1 MRAPTDIG
9 GRRRRL
15 PRGRIILLLVVVA
28 LFVLL
33 VSLRG
38 IAGFYT
44 DYLWFDELHLT
55 SVWRSILGV
64 KFALGA
70 LFTILFFA
78 LLWANLAIADLLAP
92 TFRPLGPEEQLIERY
107 HDVVGQRAGLVRVA
121 IAAVFA
127 LIAGPGASGQWGS
140 WILFRNHVPFEA
152 RDALFHKDIGFYV
165 FQLPFAKFVVDWL
178 FASLVIVAIITAVAH
193 YLNGG
198 IRFQTPMQKVTP
210 QVKAHLSVLLAVL
223 AMLKA
228 VGYYLQK
235 YELVYSTRG
244 VVQGASYTDVK
255 AQLPALRLLLGI
267 SLIAAALFIYNIFRR
282 GWVLPVMAV
291 GLWAMVSV
299 VVGAAIPAAVQ
310 QFRVQP
316 TESTKERP
324 YIDRN
329 IKATRT
335 AYNLRD
341 VQVNDFAADNNVTAA
356 DINDNQGTIQNVRL
370 WDPDPSIL
378 QQTYNRLQQIR
389 NFYQFNDVD
398 VDRYV
403 VDGVERQELISAREL
418 NIAGIPS
425 PSWVNQHLVY
435 THGYAAVLTPSTGV
449 EPDGKPALQLKD
461 LPPVGTPVPDQP
473 AIYYGQVMSGY
484 AIVNTDQREIDYT
497 EANGTN
503 HTTSY
508 SGSGGVLIDSFIRRA
523 ALALRFGDINPL
535 ISSFVTS
542 KSRAIYIRD
551 IDERV
556 RKAAPFLKFDSDP
569 YPIIYQGRIQWIY
582 DAYTT
587 TSRYPYSQAADTSR
601 LDPGSGLNTSF
612 NYVRNSVKVLIDS
625 YSGKMTFYVVDQ
637 GDPIIKAYEKAFPK
651 LFTSGAT
658 IDPELRTH
666 FRYPEDMFRVQ
677 TNMFGR
683 YHITNAADFYNNTDA
698 WDIAQAPGAVSNATP
713 LVPATNAAGQATQA
727 REPRMDPYYLLMRLP
742 NEQSEDFLI
751 LQPFVPRSKDDS
763 VKVLSAFMVAKSDPD
778 NYGQL
783 EAFVMP
789 RTRQVDGPALVN
801 SRINQQPEV
810 SQQITLLNTSGSKVR
825 LGNLLVIP
833 IEQSLLYIRP
843 LYVEAEGT
851 PLPQLKKVIAVFG
864 DQVIMRDSLR
874 DALTA
879 LFPGSAPVTLEQQG
893 TTPAP
898 GTGGAQATPPPG
910 AGGGTTA
917 TTTPTSVTDLLNAA
931 NDRFAAADQALKN
944 GDLAGYQKATNDAK
958 DLVQQAANAAK
969 NTSTPATSTPPT
981 TKATA

>member
-1 MRAPTDIG
+1 V
-9 GRRRRL
+9 
-15 PRGRIILLLVVVA
+15 LVAVA
-28 LFVLL
+28 LFLIL

-55 SVWRSILGV
+55 SVWRSVLGV
-64 KFALGA
+64 KIALG
-70 LFTILFFA
+70 LIFTLLFFA
-78 LLWANLAIADLLAP
+78 LLWANLAIADLIAP

-107 HDVVGQRAGLVRVA
+107 HEAVGQRAGLVRVA
-121 IAAVFA
+121 VAVAFA
-127 LIAGPGASGQWGS
+127 LVAGPGASGQWNA
-140 WILFRNHVPFEA
+140 WMLFRNHVPFET
-152 RDALFHKDIGFYV
+152 RDALFQKDLGFYV

-178 FASLVIVAIITAVAH
+178 FASLVIVTIITAVAH

-210 QVKAHLSVLLAVL
+210 QVKAHLSVLMAVL

-228 VGYYLQK
+228 VDYYLQK

-244 VVQGASYTDVK
+244 VVQGAGYTDVK
-255 AQLPALRLLLGI
+255 AQLPAMQLLLGI

-282 GWVLPVMAV
+282 GWVLPVIAL

-316 TESTKERP
+316 TESSKERP

-329 IKATRT
+329 IKATKA
-335 AYNLRD
+335 AYGLRD
-341 VQVNDFAADNNVTAA
+341 VQMNDFLADNTVTNA
-356 DINDNQGTIQNVRL
+356 DLEANKSTIENVRL
-370 WDPDPSIL
+370 WDPDPRIL
-378 QQTYNRLQQIR
+378 QQTYNQLQKIR

-398 VDRYV
+398 IDRYV
-403 VDGVERQELISAREL
+403 VDARVRQELISAREL
-418 NIAGIPS
+418 NIDGIPS
-425 PSWVNQHLVY
+425 QSWVNQHLVY
-435 THGYAAVLTPSTGV
+435 THGYGAVMTPSSGV

-461 LPPVGTPVPDQP
+461 LPPTGVPQIEQP

-484 AIVNTDQREIDYT
+484 AIVNTEQNEIDYA

-503 HTTSY
+503 HTTIY
-508 SGSGGVLIDSFIRRA
+508 SGSGGVKIDSFLRRA
-523 ALALRFGDINPL
+523 ALSLRFGDINPM

-542 KSRAIYIRD
+542 NSRAIYVRD

-556 RKAAPFLKFDSDP
+556 RKAAPFLRFDSDP

-582 DAYTT
+582 DGYTT

-601 LDPGSGLNTSF
+601 LDPNSDLNANF

-625 YSGKMTFYVVDQ
+625 YTGKMTYYVVDQ
-637 GDPIIKAYEKAFPK
+637 SDPIIKAWRKAFPK
-651 LFTSGAT
+651 LFTDGLD
-658 IDPELRTH
+658 IDPELRAH
-666 FRYPEDMFRVQ
+666 FRYPEDMFRIQ
-677 TNMFGR
+677 TNMYGR
-683 YHITNAADFYNNTDA
+683 YHIANAGDFYNNTDA
-698 WDIAQAPGAVSNATP
+698 WDIAQEPGAISNAAP

-742 NEQSEDFLI
+742 NEPDEDFLL
-751 LQPFVPRSKDDS
+751 LQPFVPRSRDDS
-763 VKVLSAFMVAKSDPD
+763 VKVLSAFMVAKSDIN

-789 RTRQVDGPALVN
+789 RTRQVDGPAIVN
-801 SRINQQPEV
+801 ARINQQPEV

-825 LGNLLVIP
+825 LGNLLLIP
-833 IEQSLLYIRP
+833 IQQSLIYIRP

-851 PLPQLKKVIAVFG
+851 PVPQLKKVIVVYG
-864 DQVIMRDSLR
+864 DKVVIKDSLR
-874 DALTA
+874 EAIGTI
-879 LFPGSAPVTLEQQG
+879 FPGSSPATLEQQG
-893 TTPAP
+893 TGQVAPPVGQTPTTTPGGGAP
-898 GTGGAQATPPPG
+898 TTTVPVPTSVGDLLAQAT
-910 AGGGTTA
+910 ARF
-917 TTTPTSVTDLLNAA
+917 NAA
-931 NDRFAAADQALKN
+931 DEALKN

-958 DLVQQAANAAK
+958 DLVRRAAEAART
-969 NTSTPATSTPPT
+969 TSGPAPASSTT
-981 TKATA
+981 TRPSA